1 MTRHP
6 VTYRRQRRLARQS
19 ARRTF
24 AAQGEDLARKA
35 VVDFGITLGTRMG
48 ANYFCT
54 RPNPDYAL
62 CKAFDDAANKQAE
75 KLRDS
80 LAGLGAWGF
89 VALLA
94 AAFEK

>member
-1 MTRHP
+1 MS
-6 VTYRRQRRLARQS
+6 ARQ
-19 ARRTF
+19 TF
-24 AAQGEDLARKA
+24 TAQGEDLARKA
-35 VVDFGITLGTRMG
+35 VVDAGVALGTRMG

-62 CKAFDDAANKQAE
+62 CKSFDDAANKQAE

-80 LAGLGAWGF
+80 LLGLGVWGG

-94 AAFEK
+94 SLWERA